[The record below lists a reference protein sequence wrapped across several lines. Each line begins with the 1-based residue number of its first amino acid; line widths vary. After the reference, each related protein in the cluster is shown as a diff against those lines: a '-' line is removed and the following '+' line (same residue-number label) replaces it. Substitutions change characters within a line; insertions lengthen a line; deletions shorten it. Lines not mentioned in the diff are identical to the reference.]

1 MASASHDKARPLY
14 RATIEPHAVL
24 LTGEGGSGGVGVG
37 DMESGGRDEEEK
49 KISYFPERKFLTNS
63 SWCQNCLNFR
73 FGQCIK
79 KEHSNLYF

>member
-37 DMESGGRDEEEK
+37 VGAGGGWVWGRGC
-49 KISYFPERKFLTNS
+49 R
-63 SWCQNCLNFR
+63 
-73 FGQCIK
+73 
-79 KEHSNLYF
+79 